1 VRFHRVCKARRVPV
15 AAAVL
20 GALLLGALT
29 TAGPARSADVHVVL
43 SVHPGP
49 LTLGTA
55 DDLFSRA
62 HASTRLRRIA
72 ITVTD
77 ARGSGAGWRLEAHPS
92 GTTTGVVTVAGIE
105 VRCGNRSTCSLP
117 RAPAPLP
124 ATLTTGR
131 PTVVLAA
138 RKGEGMGSIEI
149 VLTVAT
155 SSTDTKLALAFSL
168 RAA

>member
-1 VRFHRVCKARRVPV
+1 VRSHRVRKARRVPV

-29 TAGPARSADVHVVL
+29 TAGSARSADVHVVL

-55 DDLFSRA
+55 DGLFSRA
-62 HASTRLRRIA
+62 HASTPLRRIA

-77 ARGSGAGWRLEAHPS
+77 ARGSGAGWRLEADPS
-92 GTTTGVVTVAGIE
+92 GTTAGAVTVLGIE
-105 VRCGNRSTCSLP
+105 VRCGSRSTCSLP
-117 RAPAPLP
+117 RAPASVP
-124 ATLTTGR
+124 ARLTIGR

-138 RKGEGMGSIEI
+138 RRGEGMGSIEI
-149 VLTVAT
+149 ILTVAT

>member
-1 VRFHRVCKARRVPV
+1 VPKARRVPV

-20 GALLLGALT
+20 GAVLLGALT
-29 TAGPARSADVHVVL
+29 TAGSARSADVHVVL

-62 HASTRLRRIA
+62 HASSGLRRIA

-77 ARGSGAGWRLEAHPS
+77 ARGSGAGWRLETRPS
-92 GTTTGVVTVAGIE
+92 GTTAGIVTVLGIE
-105 VRCGNRSTCSLP
+105 VRCGSRSTCSLP
-117 RAPAPLP
+117 RTRAPLP
-124 ATLTTGR
+124 AKLTTGS

-138 RKGEGMGSIEI
+138 RKGEGMGRIEI
-149 VLTVAT
+149 ILTVAT
-155 SSTDTKLALAFSL
+155 SSTDPKLVLAFSL